1 MRKVFT
7 WEIVI
12 LFIVGLFLW
21 VSIAETWTAPDWHKG
36 ELYVALP
43 PDGSDDDAKFELEL
57 VTLFAQRLHVKVKPV
72 PMDYDQITHALASHK
87 VHMAAAGLRGNAESI
102 LRFGSSYQTLS
113 EQVVCKDKP
122 PKTLDNLAKRSL
134 VVVAASA
141 QEIALRAITEHQPNL
156 HWEAWH
162 QFTIS
167 GLLKEVAEGT
177 IDCTVVNEEQ
187 LASARNFYPV
197 LGDAFDLNTQ
207 SRLAWAFAG
216 DADAELFHTAD
227 DFITSVKK
235 DGNLAVLIDRH
246 YGHNERLEAVDA
258 VAFVS
263 KARSVLPRFKRWFEE
278 ASALTGI
285 EWQLLAALAYQESH
299 WDPLATSYTNVRGVM
314 MLTED
319 TADRMQLDDR
329 LDARA
334 SIIAGA
340 KYLQLLKEALPDR
353 MDDNERT
360 WMALAAYNQGM
371 GHLEDARVLAV
382 KSNLNP
388 DVWSDVKKV
397 MPLLSR
403 PAYFEQAKHGHAR
416 GGEAVILV
424 ETVRLYYDMLNR
436 LAPENMQRLPATPY
450 FGLQPS
456 HLHSTNLH

>member
-7 WEIVI
+7 WKIVI
-12 LFIVGLFLW
+12 LFIVGLCLW
-21 VSIAETWTAPDWHKG
+21 VTIVETWTAPDWHAG
-36 ELYVALP
+36 VLYVALP
-43 PDGSDDDAKFELEL
+43 PDDSDDDAKFELEL
-57 VTLFAQRLHVKVKPV
+57 VSLFAQRLHVKVKPV
-72 PMDYDQITHALASHK
+72 PMDNDQITHALASHK

-102 LRFGSSYQTLS
+102 LRFGASYQTLS

-122 PKTLDNLAKRSL
+122 PKNLDDLAKRSL
-134 VVVAASA
+134 VVVAESA
-141 QEIALRAITEHQPNL
+141 QENALRAIAEHQPNL
-156 HWEAWH
+156 HWQAWH
-162 QFTIS
+162 QFTIY
-167 GLLKEVAEGT
+167 GLLQEVAEGT
-177 IDCTVVNEEQ
+177 IDCTVANEEQ
-187 LASARNFYPV
+187 IASARNFYPA

-207 SRLAWAFAG
+207 SHLAWAFAG
-216 DADAELFHTAD
+216 DTDAELFNSAD
-227 DFITSVKK
+227 NFLASIKK
-235 DGNLAVLIDRH
+235 DGGLAVLIDRH

-263 KARSVLPRFKRWFEE
+263 KARSVLPHFIQWFEE

-314 MLTED
+314 MLTEE
-319 TADRMQLDDR
+319 TADRMNLDDR
-329 LDARA
+329 LDAHA

-340 KYLQLLKEALPDR
+340 KYLQLLKEALPGR
-353 MDDNERT
+353 MDDKERT

-403 PAYFEQAKHGHAR
+403 PAYFELAKHGHAR

-436 LAPENMQRLPATPY
+436 LEPENMQSMPSTPY

-456 HLHSTNLH
+456 RPHSTGLR